1 MWDARGPFAGAL
13 RTVASEGGGQ
23 VTGGAHLAEGRP
35 GGVADPAA
43 LGWQQRYML
52 DDLVADTLYGGHNIV
67 GTVYVDAGTSYR
79 RDGPIH
85 TRASATALA
94 GLSLC

>member
-13 RTVASEGGGQ
+13 RSVASEEGEQ

-35 GGVADPAA
+35 GGVADPVA

-67 GTVYVDAGTSYR
+67 GTVYVDAGTCYR
-79 RDGPIH
+79 RDGPLES
-85 TRASATALA
+85 RAS
-94 GLSLC
+94 